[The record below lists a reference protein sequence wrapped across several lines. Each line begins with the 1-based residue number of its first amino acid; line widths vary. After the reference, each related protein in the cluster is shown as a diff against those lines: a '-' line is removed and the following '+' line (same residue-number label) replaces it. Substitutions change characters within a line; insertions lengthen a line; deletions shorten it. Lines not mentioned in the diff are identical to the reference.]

1 MKITSLKAKL
11 IVYSVLLILITSV
24 PIVVAVAYLINN
36 SVYEQFDK
44 TLKHQMALVNHTL
57 NLFYDDLD
65 RNIDMFAQHH
75 LVRSADTS
83 IRTYFDKKQN
93 TMTPSKNGGIEQQIY
108 QEFDNYAQTHPGT
121 LYVYMGTEDGGYIQW
136 PETSISDNYDPR
148 KRPWYTKAMAN
159 KGGIIRTNPYEDAVN
174 KSLIVSNARTFTDS
188 SGKVRGVMAIDVTSS
203 KITEIISD
211 IHIGDTGYVMLLH
224 KTGLVLADPAQQ
236 ANNNKLLDDV
246 GLSELKEAVNTNH
259 AEYKLTLRDKEYR
272 INSLHSSTT
281 DWVIVGLI
289 EEDELVSTAKA
300 TVLTVI
306 GITTIAMLVVVL
318 LAALVSVK
326 VTKPIK
332 DIVAGLKDIA
342 EGEGDL
348 TKRLTILSKDE
359 LGELATWFN
368 VFLDNLQ
375 VLIKDAFSNAQGV
388 DSTSNTLLTVATK
401 LAENTEDTSA
411 RANAVALSSEDMRS
425 NFNAVAET
433 MEETTSNASMMAAAV
448 EEMAATIHEIA
459 ANSEK
464 ARMISENAVTQASQ
478 TSNQMEELGQAA
490 HAISAVTETITEIS
504 EQTNLLAL
512 NATIEA
518 ARAGEAGKGFAVVAN
533 EIKDLAAQTANA
545 TAEIKAKING
555 VQTTTTSS
563 VDQIKTVATVIN
575 DINEIIV
582 SIASAIEE
590 QSVATQEI
598 SGSIGKTSEG
608 IEAVNK
614 NISDGTVVIE
624 EINERIGDINQTTS
638 NLSDN
643 SREIEQQSKELKGR
657 ADQLHKMLARFTFE

>member
-24 PIVVAVAYLINN
+24 PIVVAVTFLINN
-36 SVYEQFDK
+36 SVYEQFGK
-44 TLKHQMALVNHTL
+44 TLNHQMALVDHTL

-75 LVRSADTS
+75 LVQSADAS
-83 IRTYFDKKQN
+83 LSTYFDKKKN
-93 TMTPSKNGGIEQQIY
+93 TMTPSKNGGVEQNIY
-108 QEFDNYAQTHPGT
+108 QEFDNYAKTHPGT

-148 KRPWYTKAMAN
+148 KRPWYTKAME
-159 KGGIIRTNPYEDAVN
+159 KRGEIIRTNPYEDAVN
-174 KSLIVSNARTFTDS
+174 KTLIVSNARTFTDS
-188 SGKVRGVMAIDVTSS
+188 SGKVYGVMAIDVTSN

-211 IHIGDTGYVMLLH
+211 IQIGETGYVMLLH

-236 ANNNKLLDDV
+236 SNNNKLLDDV
-246 GLSELKEAVNTNH
+246 GLGGLKEAVSTNH
-259 AEYKLTLRDKEYR
+259 AEFQLTLRDKEYR
-272 INSLHSSTT
+272 VNSLHSTTT

-289 EEDELVSTAKA
+289 EEAELAETAKS

-306 GITTIAMLVVVL
+306 GITTVSMLVVVL
-318 LAALVSVK
+318 LAALISVK

-332 DIVAGLKDIA
+332 EIVAGLKDIA

-348 TKRLTILSKDE
+348 TKRLTIKTKDE
-359 LGELATWFN
+359 IGELASWFN
-368 VFLDNLQ
+368 VFLDKLQ

-388 DSTSNTLLTVATK
+388 DSSSNTLLSVATK
-401 LAENTEDTSA
+401 LAENTGDTSA

-425 NFNAVAET
+425 NFSRVAET

-464 ARMISENAVTQASQ
+464 ARMISENAVSQASQ

-545 TAEIKAKING
+545 TAEIKAKISG

-563 VDQIKTVATVIN
+563 VDQIKAVAVVIN

-590 QSVATQEI
+590 QSVATREI

-614 NISDGTVVIE
+614 NISDGTMVIE

-638 NLSDN
+638 HLSDN
-643 SREIEQQSKELKGR
+643 SREIEQQSKELKLR
-657 ADQLHKMLARFTFE
+657 SDQLHKMLARFTFE